1 MSQFKLFFA
10 AIALIGSGLATDA
23 AFAAQGDAVGDT
35 QTCLDLGR
43 IDSSPVIDEKTILV
57 KMKAPKSFKRIDL
70 AQPCGLDTMRPFAH
84 STTTNQ
90 LCKQDT
96 LTVMDG
102 SRSVC
107 MIKQILTISE
117 DEAKSLEKGPRK

>member
-1 MSQFKLFFA
+1 MSQFKLLA
-10 AIALIGSGLATDA
+10 AVALVGSGLVTGAV
-23 AFAAQGDAVGDT
+23 FAAQGDAIGDT

-43 IDSSPVIDEKTILV
+43 IDSSPVIDDKTILV
-57 KMKAPKSFKRIDL
+57 KMKAPTSFKRIDL
-70 AQPCGLDTMRPFAH
+70 TQPCGLDTMRPFAH

-96 LTVMDG
+96 LTVLDG

-107 MIKQILTISE
+107 MIKQIVTISA
-117 DEAKSLEKGPRK
+117 DEAKSLEKARK

>member
-1 MSQFKLFFA
+1 MSQFRVLLA
-10 AIALIGSGLATDA
+10 AVALGSGLAA
-23 AFAAQGDAVGDT
+23 GSAYAAQGDAVGDT
-35 QTCLDLGR
+35 QTCLDLMR
-43 IDSSPVIDEKTILV
+43 IESSPVVDEKTILV

-96 LTVMDG
+96 LTVVDG

-107 MIKQILTISE
+107 MIKQIVTISE
-117 DEAKSLEKGPRK
+117 DEAKALEKKK

>member
-1 MSQFKLFFA
+1 MTHFKLCLA
-10 AIALIGSGLATDA
+10 AVALAAAGFTTV

-43 IDSSPVIDEKTILV
+43 IDSSPVIDSKTILI
-57 KMKAPKSFKRIDL
+57 KMKGPKAFKRIDL
-70 AQPCGLDTMRPFAH
+70 AAPCGLDSMRPFAH

-96 LTVMDG
+96 LTVVDG
-102 SRSVC
+102 SHSVC
-107 MIKQILTISE
+107 MIKQIVTISE
-117 DEAKSLEKGPRK
+117 DDAKSLEKPHK